1 MDAIQGVTLL
11 TASNWEVWK
20 VEIKVSLM
28 HYGAWEFIEKE
39 ESNPEVEAK
48 LSWRDRCDL
57 KLRKDRAFTLIYQNI
72 SNEFK
77 PLISGTTDGAEAWK
91 ILQEHFE
98 PNTRAR
104 KIQLLDEF
112 FGTRYVPGENL
123 GLFICRVKRSAERL
137 REVGHDLP
145 PLYQGYQMIRSLPD
159 DFRTTVQAI
168 YRWSDKDFVPD
179 KIEAELLL
187 EENRLGVVKKDLEDV
202 STFAFSDEVKHK
214 IKKQK
219 SKFQPKS
226 LDVNSNSYVKSS
238 KQVVKSSNV
247 NLADE
252 ENKVVET
259 INVRFDEGKKGV
271 DSGKTFTGPVRNYL
285 LKDFPEDGDI
295 FSAVGDRADHPEADS
310 ERDTRTDG
318 AGSESQTVET
328 PTLRPCVSI
337 PWIRKPV
344 ERKDRSRKDIYY
356 FVEGSNARLRS
367 FNEIQK
373 YCKDNNIEYDQN
385 LFNFSGKN
393 SSSGKVADLLNL
405 PL

>member
-77 PLISGTTDGAEAWK
+77 PLLSGT
-91 ILQEHFE
+91 
-98 PNTRAR
+98 RM
-104 KIQLLDEF
+104 
-112 FGTRYVPGENL
+112 
-123 GLFICRVKRSAERL
+123 RSAERL

-247 NLADE
+247 
-252 ENKVVET
+252 
-259 INVRFDEGKKGV
+259 
-271 DSGKTFTGPVRNYL
+271 
-285 LKDFPEDGDI
+285 
-295 FSAVGDRADHPEADS
+295 
-310 ERDTRTDG
+310 
-318 AGSESQTVET
+318 
-328 PTLRPCVSI
+328 
-337 PWIRKPV
+337 
-344 ERKDRSRKDIYY
+344 
-356 FVEGSNARLRS
+356 
-367 FNEIQK
+367 
-373 YCKDNNIEYDQN
+373 
-385 LFNFSGKN
+385 
-393 SSSGKVADLLNL
+393 
-405 PL
+405 